1 MFPFPFSFIA
11 PKDFPVEQIPNL
23 ETLEFNGVDTFI
35 SYPDITLSS
44 SSYTISMWVNLGIGG
59 TNVGYLLT
67 NGNTGTTDAN
77 TKGFKIDES
86 GTIGQLAYWNGA
98 SQVLLGTVSNSVNNW
113 NHLAFVCNTS
123 SNSITS
129 FINGVQSTVGSI
141 TNIQNVY
148 NLIGMFRTNNSSN
161 PILGMLDE
169 IAIFN
174 REIDGDKILE
184 IYQATAVVSGVPQ
197 TANLFSG
204 GLNSSI
210 IYWNRMGD

>member
-1 MFPFPFSFIA
+1 
-11 PKDFPVEQIPNL
+11 
-23 ETLEFNGVDTFI
+23 
-35 SYPDITLSS
+35 
-44 SSYTISMWVNLGIGG
+44 
-59 TNVGYLLT
+59 
-67 NGNTGTTDAN
+67 
-77 TKGFKIDES
+77 
-86 GTIGQLAYWNGA
+86 
-98 SQVLLGTVSNSVNNW
+98 
-113 NHLAFVCNTS
+113 
-123 SNSITS
+123 
-129 FINGVQSTVGSI
+129 
-141 TNIQNVY
+141 
-148 NLIGMFRTNNSSN
+148 MFRTNNSSN